1 MSQSCQTKV
10 QNCFSNVFAKWAGM
24 VAKRTTIVFLIS
36 LAVFIGLSLGMTK
49 SKSAEDE
56 QFVWTPAENQ
66 SILNYR
72 KSKELFANDEKS
84 RFLQVIAESTG
95 DNLLNKES
103 FAELISFNEMLY
115 GITEFRST
123 TMDDDKNAVRP
134 SEGDKVG
141 F

>member
-1 MSQSCQTKV
+1 MLQ
-10 QNCFSNVFAKWAGM
+10 
-24 VAKRTTIVFLIS
+24 
-36 LAVFIGLSLGMTK
+36 
-49 SKSAEDE
+49 
-56 QFVWTPAENQ
+56 ENQ

-95 DNLLNKES
+95 DNLLDLKS
-103 FAELISFNEMLY
+103 FAELIKFNEMLY
-115 GITEFRST
+115 GITEFRAT